1 MLDSVRVRLA
11 LWYVSIL
18 ALVLIAFS
26 VSVYALIA
34 KTLYKQLDADLHVSV
49 ESAALTFVD
58 EVVAQHSL
66 PDASHQ
72 ALNELSTLDA
82 SAIFTGTGE
91 LVSEQPGQ
99 GNIHVSLPPQG
110 DDADA
115 GFYFANVSVNGIE
128 RRVIARRVNVPLS
141 DKPFFIVISRSFESV
156 DVGLQEI
163 RRILYLAVPGALIF
177 SAVGGGFLS
186 RRSLASVV
194 YMSDRARKISA
205 ENLSQR
211 LPVANPRDELGQLA
225 GTFNELLARL
235 DTSFSQQRRFMAD
248 ASHELRTPLSVIR
261 TSAEV
266 TLGREN
272 RDEPE
277 YRDALKIIDEQVK
290 RLSHIVE
297 DMFTLSRADVGRRVL
312 TVTDFYLDE
321 LILEAVRAAAIL
333 GAKKGVNV
341 ETSTMGEIPF
351 RGDEGLLRQMLLN
364 LLDNAVKYT
373 PTGGFVRVKV
383 EQSEAH
389 YRILVEDSGLG
400 IPEREQELIFERFY
414 RVDKARS
421 GTAESDGWGAGL
433 GLSIARWIAQAH
445 GGDLVLQHS
454 DDTGSTFRAT
464 LPLHAP

>member
-18 ALVLIAFS
+18 ALVLIVFS

-34 KTLYKQLDADLHVSV
+34 STLYERLDADLHRSV
-49 ESAALTFVD
+49 ESVALTFVD
-58 EVVAQHSL
+58 EVVAKHSL
-66 PDASHQ
+66 HDAANN
-72 ALNELSTLDA
+72 ALNELSTLDS
-82 SAIFTGTGE
+82 SAIFSSTGE
-91 LVSEQPGQ
+91 LVSEQPAQ
-99 GNIHVSLPPQG
+99 GDIHVTLLPQG
-110 DDADA
+110 DAPLTD
-115 GFYFANVSVNGIE
+115 FSFATVNSKGIQ
-128 RRVIARRVNVPLS
+128 RRVIARRVSVPSS
-141 DKPFFIVISRSFESV
+141 DSPFFIVISRSFESV
-156 DVGLQEI
+156 DLGLQRI

-177 SAVGGGFLS
+177 SALGGWFLS

-211 LPVANPRDELGQLA
+211 LPVANPRDELGRLA

-272 RDEPE
+272 RDESE

-297 DMFTLSRADVGRRVL
+297 DMFTLSRADVGRRAL
-312 TVTDFYLDE
+312 AVTDFYLDE
-321 LILEAVRAAAIL
+321 LILEAARAATIL
-333 GAKKGVNV
+333 GARKGVRI
-341 ETSTMGEIPF
+341 ETPTMGEISF

-373 PTGGFVRVKV
+373 PAGGFVRVKV

-400 IPEREQELIFERFY
+400 IPDREQELIFERFY

-454 DDTGSTFRAT
+454 DGTGSTFRAT